1 MNKWTNAAV
10 NEMENFVRFVGE
22 KNYQDFIDSDIEKH

>member
-22 KNYQDFIDSDIEKH
+22 KNY